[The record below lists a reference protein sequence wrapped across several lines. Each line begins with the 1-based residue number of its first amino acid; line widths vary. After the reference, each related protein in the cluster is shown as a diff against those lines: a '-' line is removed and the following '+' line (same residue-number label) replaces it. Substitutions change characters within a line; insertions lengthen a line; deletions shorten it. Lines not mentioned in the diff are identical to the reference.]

1 MISSHSKQ
9 NSGFTLIEVVVGL
22 TLMATVVAASL
33 LAFSAHQKQIRQ
45 ARSKIAAVQV
55 ADDLL
60 NRMSANRTG
69 IPSSA
74 TGTIIDHPSWTWR
87 TSVTAETIRAEIPLR
102 IIQLEI
108 FERQADS
115 NLNLLASTSVVKAIE
130 P

>member
-22 TLMATVVAASL
+22 TLMATVVVASL

-74 TGTIIDHPSWTWR
+74 TGTIIDHPRFLST
-87 TSVTAETIRAEIPLR
+87 TIRPEHLR
-102 IIQLEI
+102 VSKV
-108 FERQADS
+108 FH
-115 NLNLLASTSVVKAIE
+115 STA
-130 P
+130 

>member
-22 TLMATVVAASL
+22 TLMATVVVASL

-74 TGTIIDHPSWTWR
+74 RGTIIDHPNWTWR
-87 TSVTAETIRAEIPLR
+87 TRVTAETIRAEIPLR

>member
-1 MISSHSKQ
+1 MSS
-9 NSGFTLIEVVVGL
+9 NL
-22 TLMATVVAASL
+22 
-33 LAFSAHQKQIRQ
+33 R
-45 ARSKIAAVQV
+45 
-55 ADDLL
+55 
-60 NRMSANRTG
+60 NRTG

-74 TGTIIDHPSWTWR
+74 TGTIIDHPNWTWR
-87 TSVTAETIRAEIPLR
+87 TRVTAETIRAEIPLR